1 MVIIFILLL
10 ILIFLFLLDKSMENF
25 LSISMLKSVAPKIVC
40 PKKNIVI
47 EDDTKVVDNVN
58 KPILRDV
65 DELMFGTKEGDTIY
79 DYTRV

>member
-1 MVIIFILLL
+1 MLLV
-10 ILIFLFLLDKSMENF
+10 LIFLFLLDKSMEQF
-25 LSISMLKSVAPKIVC
+25 LNVSILKSVAPKILC

-47 EDDTKVVDNVN
+47 EDVNKVIENVN

-79 DYTRV
+79 EYTSV